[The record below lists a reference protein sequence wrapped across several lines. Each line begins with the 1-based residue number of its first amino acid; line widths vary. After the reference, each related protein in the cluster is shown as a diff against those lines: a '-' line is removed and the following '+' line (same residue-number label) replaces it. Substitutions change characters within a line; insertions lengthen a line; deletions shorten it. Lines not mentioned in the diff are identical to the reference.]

1 MEDRTLIRTGRS
13 KASCIWRRGS
23 DKAGGLTARGTARG
37 IKVHRKDAA
46 GAVQILEIKMNDPV
60 ERDDVI
66 YVSESLF

>member
-1 MEDRTLIRTGRS
+1 
-13 KASCIWRRGS
+13 
-23 DKAGGLTARGTARG
+23 LTARGTTRG

-46 GAVQILEIKMNDPV
+46 GAVQVREIKMNDPV